1 MKNETQI
8 KKFLE
13 SISENFIESKTTNSI
28 YYTIIRNGKTYE
40 VRFSDHSE
48 LSIRYDVEIVLTF
61 SNILIDSS
69 TLDGSI
75 IIF

>member
-48 LSIRYDVEIVLTF
+48 LSIR
-61 SNILIDSS
+61 
-69 TLDGSI
+69 
-75 IIF
+75 